1 MNGIEVAVPSTPER
15 HILQVADIWLHLRSF
30 PDDYEYVMVRKK
42 EKAGEWLY
50 VEVYSLT
57 YGDSVTIR
65 TLDAGVW
72 TGKVW
77 PARVA

>member
-1 MNGIEVAVPSTPER
+1 MRTIEVVVPTEHER
-15 HILQVADIWLHLRSF
+15 LILQVADIWLHLRSF

-42 EKAGEWLY
+42 EKVGEWLY
-50 VEVYSLT
+50 IEVYSLT
-57 YGDSVTIR
+57 YGDSVNIR
-65 TLDAGVW
+65 TLDGGVW